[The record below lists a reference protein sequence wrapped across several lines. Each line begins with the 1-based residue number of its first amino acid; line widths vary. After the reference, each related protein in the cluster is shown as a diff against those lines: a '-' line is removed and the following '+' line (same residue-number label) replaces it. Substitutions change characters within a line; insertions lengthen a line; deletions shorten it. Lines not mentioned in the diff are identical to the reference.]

1 MGLCIRWWTAPESEG
16 QVRMINEIIELLN
29 NNHEVHDYEININR
43 IKSAQLFFVLDAL
56 ETNRYTDNSDIT
68 VTVYHDFEEFRGS
81 SEFVVNSAD
90 DIDSIREKIKIAINQ
105 SLNSKNKKFNLYDN
119 NDNYVSFD
127 SIQNED
133 LNDVAIKTAKAVYK
147 ANHFENGWINSLEV
161 FIREIETEYINSKNV
176 HHKFLKRSGEV
187 EVIPTFKNNEEYEL
201 YLDFKF
207 IDEDYDYI
215 TKRTEK
221 IFEDARNR
229 SIAQKLE
236 LDKDVDVILNDETGF
251 FLRNLANDISY
262 DVVYSCMN
270 HFKIDDVITD
280 RNIDMIYKPY
290 VKGVAN
296 SFPFDSNGVVLKDKK
311 IIENGKVI
319 DYWGSYRFGQYL
331 KQSDISGVERVLSV
345 DTFENEPEL
354 GENYLEIMSF
364 SSPQFDASSGYFG
377 GEVRLALYHHE
388 GQIIPVTGLSIS
400 GNFYELLKDKIFFSN
415 EKAKYIGYY
424 GPKHMIIKG
433 MKIN

>member
-1 MGLCIRWWTAPESEG
+1 
-16 QVRMINEIIELLN
+16 MINEIIELLN

-56 ETNRYTDNSDIT
+56 ETNRYNDNSDIT

-377 GEVRLALYHHE
+377 GEVRLALY
-388 GQIIPVTGLSIS
+388 LSLIH
-400 GNFYELLKDKIFFSN
+400 I
-415 EKAKYIGYY
+415 
-424 GPKHMIIKG
+424 
-433 MKIN
+433 